1 MAREELLSTR
11 SDKENKPTDTQ
22 RLENLKQSDNNT
34 AEQDGPIEAT
44 KEELKP
50 IKNCD
55 QRQMT
60 GSEGHLTIQNQ
71 TDEEKNQTFFRLKDF
86 EAHLRKNKFFEYKS
100 HKIAQR
106 LRELH

>member
-11 SDKENKPTDTQ
+11 SDKENKPTETQ

-71 TDEEKNQTFFRLKDF
+71 TDEEKNQLETTKGKKLVWSYITWVNNLKPQGIFADP
-86 EAHLRKNKFFEYKS
+86 
-100 HKIAQR
+100 AQ
-106 LRELH
+106 